1 MYFIHI
7 ISCLDV
13 EGHRLLFE
21 LMGTIALEEEEKQ
34 WNMVLH
40 TPEALLRKEWE
51 LLPLTLRTFV
61 LN

>member
-1 MYFIHI
+1 
-7 ISCLDV
+7 LDV